1 MFDRGRQKNKAGTMP
16 DNLRTS
22 VSGRICCFHCP
33 PSWDNQKSAR
43 FLFWESPT
51 YGILL
56 YCWKGLALVSL
67 FMSTLQFAFTVYN
80 STDESTKKKNK

>member
-33 PSWDNQKSAR
+33 PREGIRNQHV
-43 FLFWESPT
+43 FLF
-51 YGILL
+51 GNRLL
-56 YCWKGLALVSL
+56 TEYCSA
-67 FMSTLQFAFTVYN
+67 TVGR
-80 STDESTKKKNK
+80 DLL